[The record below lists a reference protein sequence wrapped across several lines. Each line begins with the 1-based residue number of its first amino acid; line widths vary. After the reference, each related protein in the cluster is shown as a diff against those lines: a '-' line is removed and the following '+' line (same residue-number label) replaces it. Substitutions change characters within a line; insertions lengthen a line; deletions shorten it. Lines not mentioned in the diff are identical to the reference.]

1 MPPAIDS
8 SPARARRARGG
19 RAARPRKCSRQRV
32 RSATDDLGCR
42 VHLDSDLVEDLS
54 KSVELTKLFRTSLHF
69 PQRGG
74 AVRIFLISFLARAP
88 PPPARQEMLA
98 ISILST
104 AWAPML
110 APSRSAVH
118 ASRNPVIHVRMS
130 TYPAPEGFAWSSVP
144 ELAPGPP
151 PISTATVA
159 VAGSPSDSSSWGPA
173 PAAPA
178 VVPAAAEKK
187 PAAEKKRKPATKGI
201 FAPLVTG
208 AKALMGEEELN
219 KLRGEVIAQHSKVIS
234 AFVDTSESPFGQL
247 VIRKMFEA
255 ADKDGSGGVDKEELR
270 AALKALGFDFLEEK
284 QVSGILE
291 RADTSGDLVID
302 FEEFVKETPRCAHHR
317 RNPHRLSRPPPRR
330 DRPPFCV
337 NRLTG
342 CVVAR
347 FAP

>member
-1 MPPAIDS
+1 MNETFPHKSPLS
-8 SPARARRARGG
+8 ST
-19 RAARPRKCSRQRV
+19 RAAEN
-32 RSATDDLGCR
+32 L
-42 VHLDSDLVEDLS
+42 
-54 KSVELTKLFRTSLHF
+54 
-69 PQRGG
+69 
-74 AVRIFLISFLARAP
+74 LISFDWRLGARP
-88 PPPARQEMLA
+88 LVMLA

>member
-1 MPPAIDS
+1 M
-8 SPARARRARGG
+8 
-19 RAARPRKCSRQRV
+19 
-32 RSATDDLGCR
+32 
-42 VHLDSDLVEDLS
+42 
-54 KSVELTKLFRTSLHF
+54 
-69 PQRGG
+69 
-74 AVRIFLISFLARAP
+74 
-88 PPPARQEMLA
+88 
-98 ISILST
+98 
-104 AWAPML
+104 
-110 APSRSAVH
+110 
-118 ASRNPVIHVRMS
+118 IHVRMS

-291 RADTSGDLVID
+291 RADTSGDEVID

-317 RNPHRLSRPPPRR
+317 RNPHRLFRPPPRR
-330 DRPPFCV
+330 VRPPFCF

-342 CVVAR
+342 CVVTR
-347 FAP
+347 FAPKQDAAHESDQVGKEEWARPWLLGVRRRSACGTTLSTAGFSYDYEFGGRLRYNYVLFQRHYR

>member
-1 MPPAIDS
+1 M
-8 SPARARRARGG
+8 
-19 RAARPRKCSRQRV
+19 
-32 RSATDDLGCR
+32 LG
-42 VHLDSDLVEDLS
+42 
-54 KSVELTKLFRTSLHF
+54 
-69 PQRGG
+69 
-74 AVRIFLISFLARAP
+74 IFL
-88 PPPARQEMLA
+88 
-98 ISILST
+98 LST

-118 ASRNPVIHVRMS
+118 ASMNPVIHVRMS
-130 TYPAPEGFAWSSVP
+130 TFPAPEGFAWSSVP
-144 ELAPGPP
+144 ELAPPA
-151 PISTATVA
+151 ISTADAAAAAVA

-178 VVPAAAEKK
+178 VVPAAVEKK
-187 PAAEKKRKPATKGI
+187 PAAEKKRKPAANGI
-201 FAPLVTG
+201 FAPVVKG

-291 RADTSGDLVID
+291 RADTSGDEVID

-317 RNPHRLSRPPPRR
+317 RNPHRPSDHPSPCQSTVLLQSPDWMCGDSIRTQTGRCARILSSWQRRMGTTLASWRKTEERPVWHHAVDGRLQTRDSNDYEFGRR
-330 DRPPFCV
+330 
-337 NRLTG
+337 G
-342 CVVAR
+342 E
-347 FAP
+347 

>member
-1 MPPAIDS
+1 MNETFPQI
-8 SPARARRARGG
+8 
-19 RAARPRKCSRQRV
+19 
-32 RSATDDLGCR
+32 
-42 VHLDSDLVEDLS
+42 
-54 KSVELTKLFRTSLHF
+54 RTSLHF
-69 PQRGG
+69 PQR
-74 AVRIFLISFLARAP
+74 AAARHTENLLISFLARAP